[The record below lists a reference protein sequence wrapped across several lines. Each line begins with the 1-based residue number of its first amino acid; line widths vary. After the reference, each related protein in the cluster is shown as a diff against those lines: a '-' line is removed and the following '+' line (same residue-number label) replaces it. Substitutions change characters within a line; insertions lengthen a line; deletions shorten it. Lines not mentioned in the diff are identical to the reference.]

1 MNQHPN
7 HFPKLPL
14 LLLLLSC
21 VVNAQPTEE
30 GAFIEEAFIEE
41 AFIEEAHIAPLNR
54 GNCVFS
60 LEQVDPELLT
70 IDEQIALADRLFNE
84 SLHAN
89 NDCLNE
95 VQSEAAKSG
104 YSGGVAGGATG
115 GGAGAAGASSPNPA
129 SGNGQVT
136 KTTAEEGPPSGT
148 DSKSTG
154 NGRADQGKIE
164 TDADKEI
171 CNALRDQ
178 ASAAKSANEKAEITQ
193 AAKEFGCRG
202 F

>member
-1 MNQHPN
+1 M
-7 HFPKLPL
+7 
-14 LLLLLSC
+14 
-21 VVNAQPTEE
+21 NAQATEE
-30 GAFIEEAFIEE
+30 GAFVEDAFIEE
-41 AFIEEAHIAPLNR
+41 VHIAPLNR

-104 YSGGVAGGATG
+104 YSGGVAGG
-115 GGAGAAGASSPNPA
+115 GAGAAGATGPNPA

-136 KTTAEEGPPSGT
+136 KTTAEESPPSGT

-154 NGRADQGKIE
+154 NGREDQGKIE